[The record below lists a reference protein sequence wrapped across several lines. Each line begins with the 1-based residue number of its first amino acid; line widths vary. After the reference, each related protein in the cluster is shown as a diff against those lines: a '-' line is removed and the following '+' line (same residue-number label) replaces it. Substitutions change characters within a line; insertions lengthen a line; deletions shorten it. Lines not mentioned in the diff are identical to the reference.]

1 MEATY
6 GAGEFWTNMNRQ
18 EMMELGLA
26 SQHQGEDFYT
36 SLLQQGQEMKRLEK
50 QLKKQGVEVSQPAL
64 KTNLFILSFLEDL
77 LVVLA
82 ACGQPC
88 GN

>member
-26 SQHQGEDFYT
+26 PQHEGEDFYT
-36 SLLQQGQEMKRLEK
+36 SLLCNNSIGSR
-50 QLKKQGVEVSQPAL
+50 
-64 KTNLFILSFLEDL
+64 
-77 LVVLA
+77 
-82 ACGQPC
+82 
-88 GN
+88 